1 MISEI
6 FYYGSYAIT
15 IGGYIVRNK
24 DLIITSYNVA
34 DIARFSFYVADST
47 GLIAMAKKKLLKKY
61 DNVIFL
67 ESTEDDDFVVVHA
80 SKSSKPV

>member
-6 FYYGSYAIT
+6 LYIGNYACT

-24 DLIITSYNVA
+24 DLIITSYNII
-34 DIARFSFYVADST
+34 DIARFSFYVADRI
-47 GLIAMAKKKLLKKY
+47 GLLELIKSSVCAKKY

-67 ESTEDDDFVVVHA
+67 SDVEEDDFIIVDIM
-80 SKSSKPV
+80 K